1 MSAYQSLARRFRPQ
15 TFYDVC
21 QQEAVVTTLKN
32 AIALDRVS
40 HAYLFCGP
48 RGVGKTTLARLFA
61 KALSCKNLSSAYEP
75 CNNCS
80 CCLEITSG
88 QSLDVLEIDG
98 ASNRGIDDIRNL
110 SETIY
115 YTPSHAPYKIYII
128 DEVHM
133 LTKEAFNAL
142 LKTLEEPPKH
152 VKFFFATTEP
162 HKVLPTILSR
172 CQRFD
177 LQRISIDHLKKTLQS
192 TLSKLNITAEPNALH
207 LIAECADGSLRD
219 GLSLLDQI
227 LCTSSEHITY
237 ASIAY
242 LLGLATNQHFFDLD
256 KAFTSGNITYAFT
269 LANTLY
275 AEGKD
280 LSYFLDQLIQHYQTI
295 LKYQLKATSFC
306 CHTPNEIMEYEQ
318 AANSYTK
325 EQALYILDYLL
336 SWGEKFQRLGGKLTH
351 LELIL
356 LHVLRSKQR
365 VSLDTLVYELTLLKD
380 HCKAIAPKPAE
391 LVATEPAACAL
402 SIESS
407 ESSLQDHKPQAP
419 LHTPQQA
426 EPAASEPAAPTP
438 SITSAENSLQDQKL
452 ETLLRFA
459 SVELNGVLKK

>member
-15 TFYDVC
+15 TFGDVC
-21 QQEAVVTTLKN
+21 QQEAVVSTLKN

-48 RGVGKTTLARLFA
+48 KGVGKTTLARLFA
-61 KALSCKNLSSAYEP
+61 KAVNCKQLSTSQEP
-75 CNNCS
+75 CNTCS
-80 CCLEITSG
+80 CCLEITAG

-115 YTPSHAPYKIYII
+115 YTPTDAKYKIYII

-172 CQRFD
+172 TQRFD
-177 LQRISIDHLKKTLQS
+177 LQRISITYLKQHLQATID
-192 TLSKLNITAEPNALH
+192 KLHITADSEALH
-207 LIAECADGSLRD
+207 ILAECADGSLRD
-219 GLSLLDQI
+219 AFSLLDQV
-227 LCTSSEHITY
+227 LCLSKHHITY
-237 ASIAY
+237 EPIAY
-242 LLGLATNQHFFDLD
+242 LLGLATKKHFFELD
-256 KAFTSGNITYAFT
+256 KAFIEGNLSYAFV
-269 LANTLY
+269 LADTLY
-275 AEGKD
+275 SEGKD
-280 LSYFLDQLIQHYQTI
+280 LSYFIDKLIEHYQTI
-295 LKYQLKATSFC
+295 LKYLLKATCSICLSEIEHHQYELAASF
-306 CHTPNEIMEYEQ
+306 
-318 AANSYTK
+318 YTK
-325 EQALYILDYLL
+325 EQALYILDYVIGW
-336 SWGEKFQRLGGKLTH
+336 SEKFQRQGSKLTH

-365 VSLDTLVYELTLLKD
+365 VSLDTLVSELKLLKESNPSTTLE
-380 HCKAIAPKPAE
+380 KAE
-391 LVATEPAACAL
+391 MAL
-402 SIESS
+402 SISS
-407 ESSLQDHKPQAP
+407 VKPEPIHTITAQTPASLPTQEAHKPQE
-419 LHTPQQA
+419 LSQ
-426 EPAASEPAAPTP
+426 E
-438 SITSAENSLQDQKL
+438 SALQDQQL

>member
-15 TFYDVC
+15 TFQDVC
-21 QQEAVVTTLKN
+21 QQEAVVSTLKN

-61 KALSCKNLSSAYEP
+61 KALSCKQLSVTQEP
-75 CNNCS
+75 CNTCS
-80 CCLEITSG
+80 CCHEITAG

-115 YTPSHAPYKIYII
+115 YTPTNAAYKIYII

-177 LQRISIDHLKKTLQS
+177 LQRISINYLKKNLQS
-192 TLSKLNITAEPNALH
+192 TLDKLQITADPEALH
-207 LIAECADGSLRD
+207 IIAECADGSLRD
-219 GLSLLDQI
+219 ALSLLDQI
-227 LCTSSEHITY
+227 LCLSKNHITY
-237 ASIAY
+237 EPISY
-242 LLGLATNQHFFDLD
+242 LLGLATKKHFFDLD
-256 KAFTSGNITYAFT
+256 HAFQENDLSHAFT
-269 LANTLY
+269 LAATLY
-275 AEGKD
+275 SEGKD
-280 LSYFLDQLIQHYQTI
+280 LSYFLDKLIEHYQTI
-295 LKYQLKATSFC
+295 LKHQLKATAAFC
-306 CHTPNEIMEYEQ
+306 MSDQERAHYEK
-318 AANSYTK
+318 ASLFYTK
-325 EQALYILDYLL
+325 EQALYILDYLIVW
-336 SWGEKFQRLGGKLTH
+336 SEKFQKQGSKLTH

-356 LHVLRSKQR
+356 MHVLRSKQR
-365 VSLDTLVYELTLLKD
+365 VSLDTLVNELKSLKEPSTLQTPNLQLVKHEQVIDKPPLD
-380 HCKAIAPKPAE
+380 HIPQIQK
-391 LVATEPAACAL
+391 
-402 SIESS
+402 ESS
-407 ESSLQDHKPQAP
+407 PEASCQDPPNPSEIPQ
-419 LHTPQQA
+419 
-426 EPAASEPAAPTP
+426 EK
-438 SITSAENSLQDQKL
+438 SLQDQHF

>member
-15 TFYDVC
+15 TFGDVC
-21 QQEAVVTTLKN
+21 QQEAVVSTLKN

-48 RGVGKTTLARLFA
+48 KGVGKTTLARLFA
-61 KALSCKNLSSAYEP
+61 KALSCKQLSASQEP

-80 CCLEITSG
+80 CCLEITAG

-115 YTPSHAPYKIYII
+115 YTPTDAKYKIYII

-172 CQRFD
+172 TQRFD
-177 LQRISIDHLKKTLQS
+177 LQRISITYLKQHLQATVDKLQ
-192 TLSKLNITAEPNALH
+192 ITAEPEALH
-207 LIAECADGSLRD
+207 ILAECADGSLRD
-219 GLSLLDQI
+219 ALSLLDQV
-227 LCTSSEHITY
+227 LCLSKQHITY
-237 ASIAY
+237 EPIAY
-242 LLGLATNQHFFDLD
+242 LLGLATKKHFFEFD
-256 KAFTSGNITYAFT
+256 KAFTEGNLSYAFA
-269 LANTLY
+269 LAHLLY
-275 AEGKD
+275 SEGKD
-280 LSYFLDQLIQHYQTI
+280 LSYFIDKLIEHYQTI
-295 LKYQLKATSFC
+295 LKYQLKATCSLYLSETEHKHYELAASF
-306 CHTPNEIMEYEQ
+306 
-318 AANSYTK
+318 YTK
-325 EQALYILDYLL
+325 EQALYILDYLIGW
-336 SWGEKFQRLGGKLTH
+336 SEKFQRQGSKLTH
-351 LELIL
+351 LELML

-365 VSLDTLVYELTLLKD
+365 VSLDTLVSELKLLKESTPSAAQD
-380 HCKAIAPKPAE
+380 TPAVHT
-391 LVATEPAACAL
+391 LHSSVKLEPAITHSPFTSAAVPMQ
-402 SIESS
+402 EP
-407 ESSLQDHKPQAP
+407 QKPQEP
-419 LHTPQQA
+419 SQESVLHDQQ
-426 EPAASEPAAPTP
+426 
-438 SITSAENSLQDQKL
+438 L

>member
-15 TFYDVC
+15 TFHDVC
-21 QQEAVVTTLKN
+21 QQEVVVSTLKN

-61 KALSCKNLSSAYEP
+61 KALSCKQLSATQEP
-75 CNNCS
+75 CNTCS
-80 CCLEITSG
+80 CCREITAG
-88 QSLDVLEIDG
+88 QSLDILEIDG

-115 YTPSHAPYKIYII
+115 YTPTSAAYKIYII

-177 LQRISIDHLKKTLQS
+177 LQRISLNYLKTHLHTTLE
-192 TLSKLNITAEPNALH
+192 KLQITADPEALH
-207 LIAECADGSLRD
+207 IIAECADGSLRD
-219 GLSLLDQI
+219 ALSLLDQI
-227 LCTSSEHITY
+227 LCISKNHITY
-237 ASIAY
+237 EPIAY
-242 LLGLATNQHFFDLD
+242 LLGLATKKHFFDLD
-256 KAFTSGNITYAFT
+256 KAFAEGNLSYAFE
-269 LANTLY
+269 LASTLY
-275 AEGKD
+275 TEGKD
-280 LSYFLDQLIQHYQTI
+280 LSHFIDKLIEHYQTI
-295 LKYQLKATSFC
+295 LKHQLKATASFC
-306 CHTPNEIMEYEQ
+306 MSDVENTQYEQ
-318 AANSYTK
+318 ASLIYTK
-325 EQALYILDYLL
+325 EQALYILDYLIGW
-336 SWGEKFQRLGGKLTH
+336 SEKFQRQGSKITH

-365 VSLDTLVYELTLLKD
+365 VSLDQLVNELKLLKELSSTKEAVLPLEKPAQAPITTTQQKASAEIPIETSKEASFQELTK
-380 HCKAIAPKPAE
+380 KPE
-391 LVATEPAACAL
+391 L
-402 SIESS
+402 S
-407 ESSLQDHKPQAP
+407 QDNV
-419 LHTPQQA
+419 LHDQQ
-426 EPAASEPAAPTP
+426 
-438 SITSAENSLQDQKL
+438 L